1 MFLSVFSCSVMGLI
15 LTSTCVIC
23 VGLFSPALALSL
35 HTPDPVTSAPQER
48 LEAPFLH
55 LPVFLHFRNPRV
67 DKQQFSPEHVQSRS
81 PLPKR
86 VRQVLVPAPRRRPKT
101 RTRPNGPVSVVCT
114 SMEMRVRVDTSNL
127 GANKERM
134 HVRLGTCEVSRQTEQ
149 TVLFQYELHECGSQR
164 QIVNKTV
171 VYSNMLRYTP
181 DATVL
186 GSETFS
192 VPVQCHFNRFHY
204 SYKIGFV
211 PSVERLK
218 FFKPMKTKGSVSLT
232 ACDAQWNRLP
242 PSEAVVIGQPMYFE
256 AETLYVPEDERLYVH
271 FCHITTNSSRVST
284 PQVNIIYNYG
294 CLMDSK
300 RSNQSRFTSS
310 TRRNIVRFIID
321 AFTLQGKVQKYMFI
335 HCEMSIRSIIATQ
348 TSKLCSY
355 NQLEHRWEELHGA
368 DSVCSCCDSSCV
380 PEMPT
385 PMQPLTSKLGTLV
398 EQDPEGPS
406 GKNLGQSTEGIFTP
420 KPEHEILITENLHK
434 TIIPER
440 RLTSEHEHRITLES
454 TSESRTTVLTPEREH
469 GEMAPETPPT
479 PESEHGEMAPETP
492 PTPESEN
499 GEMAPETPPTPESEN
514 GEMAPETPPTPE
526 SEHGEILPETPPT
539 PEREHG
545 EILPETPPTP
555 EREHGE
561 ILPETPPTPEGE
573 FIAPT
578 LDTIQE
584 KITRY
589 THEPLT
595 PSDKN
600 TMSLVDTHTQPLE
613 PYKIFEEVFGLS

>member
-1 MFLSVFSCSVMGLI
+1 I
-15 LTSTCVIC
+15 I
-23 VGLFSPALALSL
+23 
-35 HTPDPVTSAPQER
+35 
-48 LEAPFLH
+48 
-55 LPVFLHFRNPRV
+55 
-67 DKQQFSPEHVQSRS
+67 
-81 PLPKR
+81 
-86 VRQVLVPAPRRRPKT
+86 
-101 RTRPNGPVSVVCT
+101 
-114 SMEMRVRVDTSNL
+114 
-127 GANKERM
+127 
-134 HVRLGTCEVSRQTEQ
+134 
-149 TVLFQYELHECGSQR
+149 
-164 QIVNKTV
+164 NKTV

-211 PSVERLK
+211 PSIERLK
-218 FFKPMKTKGSVSLT
+218 FFKPMKTKGSISLT

-300 RSNQSRFTSS
+300 RSNHSRFTSS
-310 TRRNIVRFIID
+310 TRRNVVRFIID

-355 NQLEHRWEELHGA
+355 NQLEHRWEELHGT

-398 EQDPEGPS
+398 EQDPEGTS

-434 TIIPER
+434 TIVPER
-440 RLTSEHEHRITLES
+440 RLTLEHEHRITLES
-454 TSESRTTVLTPEREH
+454 TSESRSTVLTPESEH
-469 GEMAPETPPT
+469 GEIAPETPPT
-479 PESEHGEMAPETP
+479 PKGEHGEIAPETP
-492 PTPESEN
+492 PSELGSEPGAVAPKHEYGTLTPE
-499 GEMAPETPPTPESEN
+499 G
-514 GEMAPETPPTPE
+514 
-526 SEHGEILPETPPT
+526 EHGEILPETPPT
-539 PEREHG
+539 PRGEHGEHG

-555 EREHGE
+555 GN
-561 ILPETPPTPEGE
+561 E
-573 FIAPT
+573 FVVPT

-584 KITRY
+584 KITPY

-600 TMSLVDTHTQPLE
+600 TMSSVDTHTQPLE